1 MAVYAE
7 KRNGRLTG
15 VFIAEVMHLG
25 ERVRKRFDTKREADR
40 WEADVKATGAPL
52 LPAEVKLLTSRLLTT
67 NLEALAAF

>member
-25 ERVRKRFDTKREADR
+25 ERVRKRFDTKREDR
-40 WEADVKATGAPL
+40 WEADVKATGAP